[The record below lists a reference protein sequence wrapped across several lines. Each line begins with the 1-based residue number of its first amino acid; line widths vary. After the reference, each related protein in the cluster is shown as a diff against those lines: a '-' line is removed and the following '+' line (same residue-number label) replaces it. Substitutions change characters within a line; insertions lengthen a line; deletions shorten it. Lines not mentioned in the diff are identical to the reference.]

1 MNFSKTRIDK
11 AGRALARD
19 EYRSEEEYFELEDV
33 FDEYRK
39 FHLAPLS
46 LTTLEIQNWLAAEQG
61 EYCIA
66 QRLKRKP
73 QIVRKLKRL
82 NTRLSQLQDIGGLRI
97 VVEDNDSVDEL
108 LKSLRHKVSQNQNF
122 TIRRETDYRDKG
134 RDDTGYRAV
143 HFLIERDGYSV
154 ELQIRSKQQHYWS
167 ETIERTSVIYGHYL
181 KEGEGDQIVLSY
193 FKQLSNAFYEFE
205 SGRRLSTAHRIEL
218 EDLKQKSEE
227 LIRASEKGSSFDSH
241 VNEGIIKTLIEK
253 EKKLGQGL
261 NNWILVFDWNT
272 GSFIFWDSIS
282 RDPGEAIGVYV
293 KYEKEFPSDRGYEV
307 VLLGS
312 SNVATVRQTHSHYF
326 GVENR
331 DAVLGDIGES
341 LIGFSQQVDLDIGAR
356 QILLVLSRKNYWGK
370 RSVSPDT
377 LRNHFCQNILTYESS
392 FQALVEKGF
401 IQTDGGVSL
410 SIRDKPRIEE
420 YL

>member
-19 EYRSEEEYFELEDV
+19 EYRSEEEYFDLEEV

-39 FHLAPLS
+39 LHLAPLS
-46 LTTLEIQNWLAAEQG
+46 LTTLEIQNWLAAEEG

-82 NTRLSQLQDIGGLRI
+82 NTRLSQLQDIAGLRI
-97 VVEDNDSVDEL
+97 VVENNYSVDEL
-108 LKSLRHKVSQNQNF
+108 LRFLRLKVSENQNF
-122 TIRRETDYRDKG
+122 EVRRETDYRGQG

-143 HFLIERDGYSV
+143 HFLIEREGFSI

-167 ETIERTSVIYGHYL
+167 ETIERTSVIYGYYL
-181 KEGEGDQIVLSY
+181 KEGEGDQTVLTY

-205 SGRRLSTAHRIEL
+205 SGRRLSPAHRIDL

-227 LIRASEKGSSFDSH
+227 IIRASKRGSTFDSH

-253 EKKLGQGL
+253 EKRLGQGL

-272 GSFIFWDSIS
+272 GSFIYWDSVS
-282 RDPGEAIGVYV
+282 RDPGEAIGIYV
-293 KYEKEFPSDRGYEV
+293 KYEKEFSSEMGYEV

-341 LIGFSQQVDLDIGAR
+341 LIGFSQKVDLDIGAR
-356 QILLVLSRKNYWGK
+356 QILLALSRKNLWGK
-370 RSVSPDT
+370 RTVSSET
-377 LRNHFCQNILTYESS
+377 LRNHYCQNILTYESS

-401 IQTDGGVSL
+401 ILTDGGVSL
-410 SIRDKPRIEE
+410 SLRNKSDIDG